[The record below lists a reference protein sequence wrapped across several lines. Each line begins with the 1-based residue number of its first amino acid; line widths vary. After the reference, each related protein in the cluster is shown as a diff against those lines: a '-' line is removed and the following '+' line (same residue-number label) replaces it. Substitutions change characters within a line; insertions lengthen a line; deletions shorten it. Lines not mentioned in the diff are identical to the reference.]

1 VHYCVCNIF
10 EMKGNDVHKEDKRDF
25 DIVAD
30 TWDEEPRRVKLA
42 EEVTAA
48 IRREVS
54 LTRDMEALDYGCGS
68 GLVTLGVRPFV
79 GHITGADSSSGMLDV
94 LEKKVREQGLHNVT
108 PWLIDLEDLEQVTGS
123 YDLIISSMTL
133 HHVHDVKAL
142 LSKFVHLLNPMGF
155 LALADL
161 ESEDGSF
168 HDNPTGVHHHGFDKD
183 FLRDEFKANGLLDVN
198 IVTVSTVNKLSQGG
212 IRHSYPV
219 ILAVGRRP
227 A

>member
-1 VHYCVCNIF
+1 MHR
-10 EMKGNDVHKEDKRDF
+10 EDKRDF

-48 IRREVS
+48 IRREVP
-54 LTRDMEALDYGCGS
+54 LTRVMEALDYGCGS

-79 GHITGADSSSGMLDV
+79 RHITGADSSRGMLDV

-108 PWLIDLEDLEQVTGS
+108 TWLIDLENQGPLTGS

-133 HHVHDVKAL
+133 HHVHDVKEL
-142 LSKFVHLLNPMGF
+142 LAKFVRLLNPMGW

-161 ESEDGSF
+161 EAEDGSF
-168 HDNPTGVHHHGFDKD
+168 HDNPAGVHHHGFDKVY
-183 FLRDEFKANGLLDVN
+183 LRDEFIANGLNDVSL
-198 IVTVSTVNKLSQGG
+198 VTAATVDKPSHGG

-219 ILAVGRRP
+219 ILAVGRKP

>member
-1 VHYCVCNIF
+1 MH
-10 EMKGNDVHKEDKRDF
+10 NDDKRNF

-42 EEVTAA
+42 EEITAA
-48 IRREVS
+48 IRREVP
-54 LTRDMEALDYGCGS
+54 LTCEMEALDYGCGS

-79 GHITGADSSSGMLDV
+79 RHITGADSSRGMLDV

-108 PWLIDLEDLEQVTGS
+108 PWLIDPEHPEQLTGS

-133 HHVHDVKAL
+133 HHVQDVPAL
-142 LSKFVHLLNPMGF
+142 LTKFVRLLNPMGW

-161 ESEDGSF
+161 EAEDGSF

-183 FLRDEFKANGLLDVN
+183 FLRDKFIENGLIDVS
-198 IVTVSTVNKLSQGG
+198 IVTAATDNKLSQDG
-212 IRHSYPV
+212 IKHSYPV
-219 ILAVGRRP
+219 ILAVGRKP